1 MYSVLTPLL
10 FPLGINRIL
19 EAITTPAP
27 DDITSIW
34 RYKAAIVPLGTV
46 VCEICTEF
54 VLVHLHGVILYD
66 ILTNFLNSPIF
77 HVVLT
82 DGVAHLLALLV
93 TIVLGEAGI

>member
-1 MYSVLTPLL
+1 MSMLAY
-10 FPLGINRIL
+10 
-19 EAITTPAP
+19 
-27 DDITSIW
+27 
-34 RYKAAIVPLGTV
+34 
-46 VCEICTEF
+46 
-54 VLVHLHGVILYD
+54 LHWVILYD